1 MHIKALKDLR
11 KAAGLTLEDIAREVG
26 ATRQTV
32 SKWELGLC
40 WPSAAVMPRL
50 ATLLSCSLEDLY
62 AGEGAGSEKD
72 PGGASPSPTNDHNM
86 EGTA

>member
-1 MHIKALKDLR
+1 MS
-11 KAAGLTLEDIAREVG
+11 

-40 WPSAAVMPRL
+40 WPSAAVMPKL
-50 ATLLSCSLEDLY
+50 AALLGCSLEDLY
-62 AGEGAGSEKD
+62 AGEDPGSAKD

-86 EGTA
+86 GGTA

>member
-50 ATLLSCSLEDLY
+50 AALLSCSLEDLY
-62 AGEGAGSEKD
+62 AGEDPDPAAFCQGPDPHAGSRYSRKNR
-72 PGGASPSPTNDHNM
+72 P
-86 EGTA
+86 

>member
-1 MHIKALKDLR
+1 MS
-11 KAAGLTLEDIAREVG
+11 

-40 WPSAAVMPRL
+40 WPSAAVMPKL
-50 ATLLSCSLEDLY
+50 AALLECSLEDLY
-62 AGEGAGSEKD
+62 AGEDADSAKAREGQA
-72 PGGASPSPTNDHNM
+72 PSPTNDHNM

>member
-1 MHIKALKDLR
+1 MS
-11 KAAGLTLEDIAREVG
+11 

-40 WPSAAVMPRL
+40 WPSAAVMPKL
-50 ATLLSCSLEDLY
+50 AALLGCSLEDLY
-62 AGEGAGSEKD
+62 AGERPDEGIRPYAEDPGSEKD

>member
-62 AGEGAGSEKD
+62 AGEDPDPRGDEAAGPYTE
-72 PGGASPSPTNDHNM
+72 
-86 EGTA
+86 EL